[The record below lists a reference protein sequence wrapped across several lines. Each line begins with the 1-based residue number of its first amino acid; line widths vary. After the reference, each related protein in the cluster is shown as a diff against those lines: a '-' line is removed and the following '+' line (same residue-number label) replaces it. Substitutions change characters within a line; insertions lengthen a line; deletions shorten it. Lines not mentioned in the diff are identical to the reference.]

1 MRKYFTAFNS
11 TQTQACGH
19 SYIWVCTIYVRVCK
33 FTVYMHMHK
42 CELCQC
48 LHSFSLIL
56 EYVNL
61 VSKKHMH

>member
-1 MRKYFTAFNS
+1 MHKYFTAFNS
-11 TQTQACGH
+11 THRHKHVDIVICG
-19 SYIWVCTIYVRVCK
+19 YVLFMCAYVS
-33 FTVYMHMHK
+33 TLYMHMHK
-42 CELCQC
+42 CELCLC